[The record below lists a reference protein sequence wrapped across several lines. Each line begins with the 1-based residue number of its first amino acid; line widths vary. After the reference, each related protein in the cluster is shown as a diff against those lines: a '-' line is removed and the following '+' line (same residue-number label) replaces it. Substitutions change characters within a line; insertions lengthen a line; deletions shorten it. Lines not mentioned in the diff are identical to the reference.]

1 MAIKKKT
8 PKQKKTKTASKARLK
23 SDALDL
29 GDCNNKD
36 STLNDHSEAVGGLL
50 EDCSGRVDNLLEA
63 VQAAGL
69 TVQRPLEVN
78 NSCKFGGTCL
88 VICPKRN
95 IRFFGNNRLG
105 C

>member
-1 MAIKKKT
+1 MAVKKKT

-29 GDCNNKD
+29 EDRNNED
-36 STLNDHSEAVGGLL
+36 NTLNDHSEAVGGLL
-50 EDCSGRVDNLLEA
+50 EDCSARVDNLLEA

-78 NSCKFGGTCL
+78 HSCKFGGL
-88 VICPKRN
+88 VICPKH
-95 IRFFGNNRLG
+95 
-105 C
+105 